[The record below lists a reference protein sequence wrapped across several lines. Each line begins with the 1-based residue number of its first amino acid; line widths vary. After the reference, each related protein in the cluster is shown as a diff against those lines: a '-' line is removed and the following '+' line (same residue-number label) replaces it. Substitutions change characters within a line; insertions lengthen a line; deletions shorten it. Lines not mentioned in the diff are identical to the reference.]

1 MAGGQGHSGAVRMKS
16 LDSLRGLAAISVML
30 YHYTFAFDLHGL
42 FPGHQK
48 AVYSFGLGHLGVN
61 LFFMISGFVIL
72 WSTQRVHG
80 VGQFAWS
87 RFSRL
92 FPPFWASIFI
102 VSAFVL
108 IGEHAFHGGF
118 GALQFSFAQWVANF
132 SMVPR
137 WFPGVN
143 WQPLDGAYWTL
154 ALEMGFYVVIG
165 VMMATGLTR
174 RNRIVPTMAV
184 VWALDAGLNGLNF
197 LHRLSIGDHAP
208 GQVDYTPLFIVGM
221 ALFLLFQETDRPK
234 RDRQILWVMVAATP
248 FLEFLR
254 FNYAN
259 GLVVIGLVAL
269 MVLAIFRT
277 VPGLTSR
284 PLQFF
289 GAISY
294 SLYLVHCYP
303 GYVTI
308 KLLLDAGWNRNLA
321 VLVAIGQSIVLAVL
335 LNRIVEKPV
344 TRWLRERRPSGT
356 RVARVATT

>member
-1 MAGGQGHSGAVRMKS
+1 
-16 LDSLRGLAAISVML
+16 
-30 YHYTFAFDLHGL
+30 
-42 FPGHQK
+42 
-48 AVYSFGLGHLGVN
+48 
-61 LFFMISGFVIL
+61 
-72 WSTQRVHG
+72 
-80 VGQFAWS
+80 
-87 RFSRL
+87 
-92 FPPFWASIFI
+92 
-102 VSAFVL
+102 
-108 IGEHAFHGGF
+108 
-118 GALQFSFAQWVANF
+118 
-132 SMVPR
+132 
-137 WFPGVN
+137 
-143 WQPLDGAYWTL
+143 
-154 ALEMGFYVVIG
+154 
-165 VMMATGLTR
+165 
-174 RNRIVPTMAV
+174 
-184 VWALDAGLNGLNF
+184 
-197 LHRLSIGDHAP
+197 
-208 GQVDYTPLFIVGM
+208 
-221 ALFLLFQETDRPK
+221 
-234 RDRQILWVMVAATP
+234 MVAATP

-269 MVLAIFRT
+269 MCLAIFRT